1 MATKL
6 TFQSADT
13 RRCRMPHWPMALA
26 AMLFAAAA
34 PVVACEKTAPQ
45 WVAGAESESRSEA
58 TFTGEFV
65 NGAPV
70 YQLPAIM
77 VVARRDAEVARTQRN
92 DTPVHAKRS
101 PASAKPAVSM
111 PKRKVSSAP
120 PEASAVKPCVG

>member
-1 MATKL
+1 MTTPL
-6 TFQSADT
+6 TFQSVDT
-13 RRCRMPHWPMALA
+13 GRCRVPRRPLAMA
-26 AMLFAAAA
+26 AMLFAVAA
-34 PVVACEKTAPQ
+34 PVVACEKAVPKWT
-45 WVAGAESESRSEA
+45 AGAESESHSVA

-70 YQLPAIM
+70 YRLPAIM

-92 DTPVHAKRS
+92 DTPVHATRS
-101 PASAKPAVSM
+101 PASTKPAMSM

>member
-1 MATKL
+1 MYQRRSMATKL

-45 WVAGAESESRSEA
+45 WVAGAESESRSVA

-70 YQLPAIM
+70 YRLPAIM

-92 DTPVHAKRS
+92 DT
-101 PASAKPAVSM
+101 
-111 PKRKVSSAP
+111 
-120 PEASAVKPCVG
+120 